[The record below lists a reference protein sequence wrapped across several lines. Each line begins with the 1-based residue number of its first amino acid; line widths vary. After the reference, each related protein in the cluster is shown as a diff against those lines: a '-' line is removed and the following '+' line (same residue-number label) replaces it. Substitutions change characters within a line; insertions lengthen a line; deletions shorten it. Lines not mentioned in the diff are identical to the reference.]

1 MQIVKIRERK
11 NNNNTTIK
19 LLLYYFRMEIY
30 AAYEK

>member
-11 NNNNTTIK
+11 NNNTTIK